1 MKVVALLTQHA
12 VMDRIIGHLKLTFVA
27 LKPSPFH
34 VFEQVTLSATDL
46 LGRREEFKFLTSPR

>member
-27 LKPSPFH
+27 LKPSPSH
-34 VFEQVTLSATDL
+34 VFEQVALAAADL
-46 LGRREEFKFLTSPR
+46 LGRREEFLTSPR

>member
-27 LKPSPFH
+27 EKPPPSH
-34 VFEQVTLSATDL
+34 VFEQVALMAAEERTDY
-46 LGRREEFKFLTSPR
+46 F